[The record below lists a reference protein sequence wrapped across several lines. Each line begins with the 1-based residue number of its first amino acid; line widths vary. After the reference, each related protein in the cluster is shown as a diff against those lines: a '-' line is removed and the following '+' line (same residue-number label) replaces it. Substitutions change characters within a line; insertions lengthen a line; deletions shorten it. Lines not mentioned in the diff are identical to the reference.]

1 MYSLCTMSAML
12 QNLDLYKRKS
22 WIDGLN
28 KSEERYFACFLHQH
42 WIPLVMNV
50 VLKKIIVQKQIAL
63 WKFQR
68 LTTLD
73 T

>member
-1 MYSLCTMSAML
+1 MYSLCTMSAMR

-28 KSEERYFACFLHQH
+28 KSEEIYLALFLHQH

-50 VLKKIIVQKQIAL
+50 AHKKIIVQK
-63 WKFQR
+63 
-68 LTTLD
+68 
-73 T
+73 

>member
-1 MYSLCTMSAML
+1 MYSLCTMSAMR

-50 VLKKIIVQKQIAL
+50 ALKRIIAQKQIEL
-63 WKFQR
+63 WKFQS

>member
-1 MYSLCTMSAML
+1 MYSLCPTSAMQ
-12 QNLDLYKRKS
+12 QNLDLYERKS

-28 KSEERYFACFLHQH
+28 KSEEKYFAIFLHQH
-42 WIPLVMNV
+42 WIPLDMNV
-50 VLKKIIVQKQIAL
+50 ALKKIIVQKKIAL
-63 WKFQR
+63 WIFQR